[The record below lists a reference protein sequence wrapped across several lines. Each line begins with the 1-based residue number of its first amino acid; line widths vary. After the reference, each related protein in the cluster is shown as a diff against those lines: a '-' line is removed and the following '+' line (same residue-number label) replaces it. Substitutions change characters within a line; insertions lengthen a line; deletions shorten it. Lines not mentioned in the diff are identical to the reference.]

1 MLRRPPRSTRP
12 DTLFPYTTLF
22 RSNHDHPTFRK
33 YDVIH
38 YCVPNIAS
46 RVSRTASYALTNI
59 LSPILLAI
67 GEAGGV
73 KNMLW
78 EKSGVRNG
86 VYAYQGHLTNKYIA
100 ELFNIPYKELDLLVA
115 ARM

>member
-1 MLRRPPRSTRP
+1 FETSRV
-12 DTLFPYTTLF
+12 TT
-22 RSNHDHPTFRK
+22 HDHPTFRK

-59 LSPILLAI
+59 LTPVLLDI
-67 GEAGGV
+67 GEAGGI

-78 EKSGVRNG
+78 EKSGVRSG
-86 VYAYQGHLTNKYIA
+86 VYVYQGHVTNKYIA
-100 ELFNIPYKELDLLVA
+100 GLFDIPYKELDLLVA
-115 ARM
+115 AGM